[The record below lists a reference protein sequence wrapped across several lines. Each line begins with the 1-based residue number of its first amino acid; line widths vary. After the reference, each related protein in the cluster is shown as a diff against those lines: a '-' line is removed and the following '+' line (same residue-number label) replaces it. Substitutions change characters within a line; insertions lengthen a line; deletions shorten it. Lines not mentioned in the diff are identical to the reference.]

1 MRASSSRL
9 LVVLARLCAAL
20 ACSTV
25 HVPAPGNATVIAR
38 TMELGSLGGEAALSF
53 RGFPAPSSGSGLAWR
68 VAVHRRG
75 EEVGKAIS
83 LVCDAI
89 THTSWITKLGYVSVD
104 VAAQSPF
111 PKLNVT
117 VNLASDGI
125 NEAGLTVSEHTLRQ
139 SVYADAAA
147 PAPAGTSRVCFAA
160 FTAWLLGNVATVRE
174 LREEVLPRLRVVGPV
189 VPLPSGDLLHWTID
203 DEREHQ
209 VGAFTNDPDFTWHLR
224 NLNNFAN
231 LSPDWPKGGERIT
244 VQSEVGAL
252 PHAVG
257 HGFNLLGLPGDAS
270 PPSRFVRLFFQRQ
283 YAVLRA
289 PPASLNESLSLAIGL
304 LSSVFISQ
312 GTVASASPAAGFEL
326 TQYSVLKLPAARQFL
341 FRDYASPRW
350 RRVRLGEL
358 DFAPRAGA
366 SARSLPVGDG
376 TLGVEDVTAKLG

>member
-1 MRASSSRL
+1 
-9 LVVLARLCAAL
+9 
-20 ACSTV
+20 
-25 HVPAPGNATVIAR
+25 
-38 TMELGSLGGEAALSF
+38 MELGSLGGEAALSF

-89 THTSWITKLGYVSVD
+89 THTSWSTKLGYVSVD

-203 DEREHQ
+203 DEREHVVLEYLDGEMRLHNNT

-312 GTVASASPAAGFEL
+312 GTVASASPAAGLEL